1 MLAYVLDYKKVA
13 SCLACKTFHSITRI
27 TKKGK
32 SKILYSNISN
42 KTSNKEVFYGA
53 LLPGEIGGSLV
64 GL

>member
-27 TKKGK
+27 TKKGEK
-32 SKILYSNISN
+32 QNLYRNISN
-42 KTSNKEVFYGA
+42 KASDKEMFYGA